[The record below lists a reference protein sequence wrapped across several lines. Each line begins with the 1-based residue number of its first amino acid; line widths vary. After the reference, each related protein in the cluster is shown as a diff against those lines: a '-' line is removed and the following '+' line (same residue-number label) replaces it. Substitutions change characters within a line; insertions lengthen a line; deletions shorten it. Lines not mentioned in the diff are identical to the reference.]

1 MKNPHAVALG
11 RLGGLKGGPAG
22 GRARASAL
30 PPARRVEIAREAARA
45 RWTGISPAL
54 SDLFPGYRIQDLT
67 LPRDVD
73 LVMLHVLTRGGP
85 EHRSWLIRRF
95 GNQGIR
101 NWIREHR
108 GRGLTIRQ
116 MAPWIPS
123 RTARNW
129 QASSPYAL
137 LWENR

>member
-1 MKNPHAVALG
+1 MPFHSEG
-11 RLGGLKGGPAG
+11 WGGSRAGPPVDAP
-22 GRARASAL
+22 ARRPFPA
-30 PPARRVEIAREAARA
+30 ARRVEIAREAARV
-45 RWTGISPAL
+45 RWTGISPTL
-54 SDLFPGYRIQDLT
+54 SELFPGYRIQDLT